1 MQDNAKT
8 AFCIEFGTHNTF
20 VVKSAREE
28 TNVHG
33 IAFNYLEHTAYCSVC
48 GSELYVPIINDMNV
62 QARENAYAEKNK

>member
-8 AFCIEFGTHNTF
+8 ACCIPWGN
-20 VVKSAREE
+20 REE

-33 IAFNYLEHTAYCSVC
+33 IAFNCLEHTAYCSVC